1 MYPPNTQ
8 FKISMSLHRALA
20 LGGLFLVSSC
30 NLGTQQSAGIRMV
43 DDLVSHVETVQI
55 EAQVSAQS
63 VFEALRCL
71 HPIVSGSFQGD
82 ATEAYVA
89 FAQAVESSEV
99 QAQSLRGVID
109 PMKASAERVFARWE
123 ANLEQFHGEAMRARS
138 EERLTTAQVS
148 YGAVVDSAEKALA
161 DMDQFNAGMRDLV
174 LFLGIDLNPSSIAA
188 IDEDARGLASMG
200 KGLRGTF
207 DACAEAASEYVVHAA
222 PLGQVQVEVRE

>member
-1 MYPPNTQ
+1 
-8 FKISMSLHRALA
+8 MSLHRSLA
-20 LGGLFLVSSC
+20 LGGLLLVSSC
-30 NLGTQQSAGIRMV
+30 NLGTKQSAGIRMV

-63 VFEALRCL
+63 IFQTLRGL

-82 ATEAYVA
+82 AAEAYVA

-99 QAQSLRGVID
+99 QAQNLREVID

-138 EERLTTAQVS
+138 EERMATAQAS
-148 YGAVVDSAEKALA
+148 YGAVVDSAERALA
-161 DMDQFNAGMRDLV
+161 GMEDFNAGMRDVV

-188 IDEDARGLASMG
+188 IQEDARALASSG

-207 DACAEAASEYVVHAA
+207 DVCAEAASEYVLHAA
-222 PLGQVQVEVRE
+222 PLGQVQVEVSADSGTGE